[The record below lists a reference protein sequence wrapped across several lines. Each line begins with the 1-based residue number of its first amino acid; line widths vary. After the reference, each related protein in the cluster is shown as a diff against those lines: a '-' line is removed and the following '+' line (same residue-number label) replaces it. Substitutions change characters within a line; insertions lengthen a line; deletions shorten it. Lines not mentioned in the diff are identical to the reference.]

1 MNNMKKLLVLGCMV
15 LGFSTMQAQK
25 AWNEWNGNNIFE
37 HVGVGVGVGLTGVTI
52 DVGTDITDYLTLRGG
67 VDIFPKVSMDFDV
80 NTGFEKNNFD
90 KEWASSYSLPKD
102 KVTIQGETALG
113 AGHLLLDIHPFKTA
127 FRITTG
133 LYFGSDKIITVQNKD
148 NSDFLG
154 IAAWNKDVDAYNK
167 TGAVATGLAGIPGIG
182 TPAVTDLPRVGIE
195 MGDYFLAP
203 DNTGHVDACIKVNS
217 VRPYVGLGFGR
228 MVPKKSRLTCNFD
241 MGVQFWGTPGVYLN
255 GIDGEK
261 KLEKSDLDNGD
272 GSEALDIL
280 SKVTV
285 YPVITLR
292 LVGRIF

>member
-1 MNNMKKLLVLGCMV
+1 MV

-80 NTGFEKNNFD
+80 KTGFEAKFD
-90 KEWASSYSLPKD
+90 KSKVPARYSLPKD
-102 KVTIQGETALG
+102 KVKIQGETALG

-133 LYFGSDKIITVQNKD
+133 LYFGNDKIITVQNKD
-148 NSDFLG
+148 NNDFIG
-154 IAAWNKDVDAYNK
+154 IANWNKDISSTPMPADLALL
-167 TGAVATGLAGIPGIG
+167 ATANGG
-182 TPAVTDLPRVGIE
+182 TLPRVGIE